1 MITKKTKSFNWDQIW
16 HFSTEE
22 PKLPYEKNTIFE
34 NWHTFSAGQ
43 SKSDKRKNNSITN

>member
-22 PKLPYEKNTIFE
+22 PKLPYEKIRYLKIGIHLVQANLSQIK
-34 NWHTFSAGQ
+34 G
-43 SKSDKRKNNSITN
+43 KIIP